1 MYNTKTIELEKQI
14 IDAINDSNIH
24 ICTVKYILEK
34 ILRMTNDTLAS
45 EIKKEKEA
53 LENAQKHD

>member
-1 MYNTKTIELEKQI
+1 MYNTKTVELEKQI
-14 IDAINDSNIH
+14 IELINESNIH

-53 LENAQKHD
+53 LENTQKHD